1 MRILLDANLS
11 YRLVKKLS
19 KTYPECLHV
28 TRTGLSIPADD
39 LDIWNWAKDNNY
51 LIIITNDE
59 DFKILVDRF
68 GFPPKIVLLRMGNRS
83 TQTIANVLQDHLADL
98 RELYASSEMGILEIF

>member
-1 MRILLDANLS
+1 MKILLDANLS

-83 TQTIANVLQDHLADL
+83 TQSVANVLQDHFDDL
-98 RELYASSEMGILEIF
+98 LELNNSLEMGILEIF